1 MSCIFRSPRRRRTR
15 PSKDGL
21 PSASAP
27 PRRAAPYKRPAP
39 AGPWRRQNS
48 FLPSMSDLRG
58 PRGMAHPVGRAETA
72 GRAAYRHYREGRG
85 HRGITSGYL
94 KGKEK
99 RRHMPP
105 LPFCCFVPGAGGRIR
120 PLFFSSCR
128 RVGTFRAPGRG
139 VFLANP
145 CQERFRAPARGPF
158 GAAQKGRK
166 GRLGA
171 AAPKNPIDVQWSAL
185 FSFRR
190 VDIALPLRPLPG
202 LPLR

>member
-1 MSCIFRSPRRRRTR
+1 
-15 PSKDGL
+15 
-21 PSASAP
+21 
-27 PRRAAPYKRPAP
+27 
-39 AGPWRRQNS
+39 
-48 FLPSMSDLRG
+48 
-58 PRGMAHPVGRAETA
+58 
-72 GRAAYRHYREGRG
+72 
-85 HRGITSGYL
+85 
-94 KGKEK
+94 
-99 RRHMPP
+99 MPP

-128 RVGTFRAPGRG
+128 RVGTFRAP
-139 VFLANP
+139 
-145 CQERFRAPARGPF
+145 ARGPF

-171 AAPKNPIDVQWSAL
+171 AAPKDPIDVQWSAL